1 MDSDDA
7 GTMQM
12 PWRKT
17 FLLGFGFF
25 GVTVIW
31 PLYDSYVPIF
41 LRSYGLSNFLVGV
54 LMTIDNYANLFIQ
67 PWVGARSDQTR
78 TRWGRRYP
86 YIMVGAPLAALGA
99 LLIPVGAELALALLV
114 GAMLMYTLSMATFRS
129 PTVALLGDIFP
140 SELQSKANG
149 VINFMGLLA
158 AVIAFFAG
166 GALYKSD
173 TRFPFWAGAA
183 TMLVALTILMVFVRE
198 PAQVA
203 SNGDEESDEGQGVFT
218 LLRKLVAGP
227 DRSALCI
234 LAAILAW
241 SIGITAIQAF
251 FTLYSQQELGLNEGT
266 AAQLLS
272 FYPLAGLLLAI
283 PGGYLGTYLGR
294 RRTILLCLAILTI
307 ALVVFLYV
315 PAAQLRQLGAF
326 ALFDPSTWF
335 ATRTIRLLTLLLMS
349 AGGALTVVTVNVLPM
364 LYDTAP
370 EGQVGGYTGLYYL
383 AGSLASITGPPLGGL
398 LADATG
404 TYDTIFIFA
413 PLFTLLGFL
422 LIWAVPRDGLT
433 AVPRRAAN

>member
-31 PLYDSYVPIF
+31 PLYDSYVPLF
-41 LRSYGLSNFLVGV
+41 LRSYGLSNFLVGI
-54 LMTIDNYANLFIQ
+54 LMTVDNYANLFIQ
-67 PWVGARSDQTR
+67 PWVGARSDQTN

-86 YIMVGAPLAALGA
+86 YIMLGAPLAALGA
-99 LLIPVGAELALALLV
+99 IFIPIGADLALALLV
-114 GAMLMYTLSMATFRS
+114 AAMLMYTLSMALFRS

-149 VINFMGLLA
+149 VINFMGLFA
-158 AVIAFFAG
+158 AVIAFFTG
-166 GALYKSD
+166 GALYKLD
-173 TRFPFWAGAA
+173 TRYPFWAGAA
-183 TMLVALTILMVFVRE
+183 TMLVALVILITFVRE
-198 PAQVA
+198 PAHVA
-203 SNGDEESDEGQGVFT
+203 SDEEETDDGQGLVA
-218 LLRKLVAGP
+218 LLRDLIVGP
-227 DRSALCI
+227 DRSALLI
-234 LAAILAW
+234 LAALLAW
-241 SIGITAIQAF
+241 SVGITAIQAF
-251 FTLYSQQELGLNEGT
+251 FTLYGRQELGLDAGT

-294 RRTILLCLAILTI
+294 RRTLLLCLVVLTI
-307 ALVVFLYV
+307 SLVIFLFV
-315 PAAQLRQLGAF
+315 PATELRQLGAF
-326 ALFDPSTWF
+326 ALLDPSTWF
-335 ATRTIRLLTLLLMS
+335 ATRTISFLTLLLMS
-349 AGGALTVVTVNVLPM
+349 AGGALTIITVNVLPM

-383 AGSLASITGPPLGGL
+383 AGSLASITGPPVGGL

-404 TYDTIFIFA
+404 SYNTIFIFA
-413 PLFTLLGFL
+413 PLFTLLGFV
-422 LIWAVPRDGLT
+422 LIWAVPRDGHT
-433 AVPRRAAN
+433 APP

>member
-41 LRSYGLSNFLVGV
+41 LRSYGLSNFLVGI
-54 LMTIDNYANLFIQ
+54 LMTVDNYANLFIQ

-86 YIMVGAPLAALGA
+86 YIIAGAPLAALGA
-99 LLIPVGAELALALLV
+99 VFIPVGADLALALLV
-114 GAMLMYTLSMATFRS
+114 GAMLMYTLSMAVFRS

-158 AVIAFFAG
+158 AVIAFFTG
-166 GALYKSD
+166 GALYKLD
-173 TRFPFWAGAA
+173 VRFPFWAGAA
-183 TMLVALTILMVFVRE
+183 TMLAALSILMVFVRE
-198 PAQVA
+198 PAHIA
-203 SNGDEESDEGQGVFT
+203 PDEEEDEGQGLGT
-218 LLRKLVAGP
+218 LLRDLVAGP
-227 DRSALCI
+227 DRSALFI
-234 LAAILAW
+234 LAALLAW

-251 FTLYSQQELGLNEGT
+251 FTLYGRQELGLNEGT

-294 RRTILLCLAILTI
+294 RRTLLLGLAILTI
-307 ALVVFLYV
+307 SLVVFLFV
-315 PAAQLRQLGAF
+315 PATQLRQLGAF
-326 ALFDPSTWF
+326 ALLDPSTWF
-335 ATRTIRLLTLLLMS
+335 ATRTIRFVTLLLMC
-349 AGGALTVVTVNVLPM
+349 AGGALTIITVNVLPM

-404 TYDTIFIFA
+404 SYDTIFIFA

-422 LIWAVPRDGLT
+422 LIWAVPRDGIT
-433 AVPRRAAN
+433 ATT